1 MSRIATPRLAGLVLA
16 GGRSSRFGAE
26 KAVQVVAGVTLL
38 ERALGVLD
46 AVCMVVAV
54 SAAPGLAQ
62 ASATRLGRTVLADD
76 PGHVSGPLAGVSAGP
91 TWALAQG
98 YSPLVTP
105 PCDTPP
111 LRPDIL

>member
-26 KAVQVVAGVTLL
+26 KAVQVLAGVTLL

-54 SAAPGLAQ
+54 SAAPGLAK

-76 PGHVSGPLAGVSAGP
+76 PGHVNGPLAGRSAGP
-91 TWALAQG
+91 SSGVAPG
-98 YSPLVTP
+98 YSHLGT
-105 PCDTPP
+105 
-111 LRPDIL
+111 